1 VSRGA
6 VSRAWGAAAGI
17 WLVVACSGSSSKTA
31 PATEAGPGFDDDT
44 QLLAHCAFEAP
55 PTHPTLPAP
64 SPGAIRAGF
73 GSALLSLPIGVPFG
87 GYTERSEG
95 LRGATPIDGRA
106 ARWSVDFVPSAGVAD
121 APRAEA
127 LALQMAGQ
135 TWVIARVDT
144 VLITSPVT
152 YAVEDALAADGS
164 MRGHV
169 TISASHS
176 HGAWAAW
183 QPTYWL
189 TPGTDRPR
197 NDLFQRVVAAITS
210 AAQQALAALEPARIG
225 IAVDDAFDPQDT
237 VSHDRR
243 PENDDILGPDGNK
256 AGQNKDPV
264 VWAMRVDRADGSPMA
279 ALVDVPIHGTVGDEN
294 NPFAT
299 RDAPG
304 WIERAL
310 GAKLGY
316 PVLHLQGATGDIA
329 PADGSGRNACPDE
342 DLCLDMPWLEILGAR
357 ATAIVAPLV
366 QGIQTSDSAAME
378 IVNRPVYVGHAGVVN
393 RPSGTNWY
401 IPPDTSY
408 VPDGIIL
415 DGNGWAVSPI
425 DEFNAPAGAGLCGT
439 PTSGSIAPIPGTSGM
454 GSYSSC
460 LSISRGGDI
469 VFAIYNLP
477 TLQLPLCDSVRLN
490 VSAVRIAGLP
500 SGDWLI
506 LGIPGEP
513 LAPFTSYLRGRSPAG
528 RDHTLVVGYVDHG
541 GYMMTAED
549 WLAGGYETTISIW
562 GPLEGEMVIDG
573 VLGAATIAWTPE
585 IEDPE
590 AGSTRSPPWPWP
602 GDSKVP
608 VVVTTDHGT
617 LAYPSTMLW
626 PDTIVASTPPQPPTG
641 VVRAT
646 GVARF
651 TWYGGDPAVDFP
663 EVNVEVMSP
672 QGFVPLVD
680 ANGKPASSYD
690 GAVVVSYQPDPLP
703 ATAPAH
709 HIYGATWQPVP
720 PDPFSLDMP
729 SRAFSLPA
737 GGYRLHA
744 YGTAMTASG
753 PVPYDVVSD
762 PFDVMAA
769 PLGASSTVTIAGSA
783 VTVVAVVSGAPGL
796 RALQEGPS
804 DGDVPL
810 PGPWSVTLSM
820 TDGTTQS
827 ATASPD
833 ASGSATVPFTG
844 SAQVASVEVRD
855 PWGNGGTMAPP

>member
-1 VSRGA
+1 VSRGV
-6 VSRAWGAAAGI
+6 VSRAGAAVAGLG
-17 WLVVACSGSSSKTA
+17 LVLACSGSSKTA
-31 PATEAGPGFDDDT
+31 ATTGASPYDDDT
-44 QLLAHCAFEAP
+44 QLLAHCAFETP
-55 PTHPTLPAP
+55 PPHPTLPAP
-64 SPGAIRAGF
+64 VPGAIRAGL
-73 GSALLSLPIGVPFG
+73 GSALVSLPIGVPFG

-127 LALQMAGQ
+127 LALEIAGQ
-135 TWVIARVDT
+135 RWVIVRIDT
-144 VLITSPVT
+144 ALITSPTT
-152 YAVEDALAADGS
+152 YAVEDALASDGS

-189 TPGTDRPR
+189 TPGVDRPR
-197 NDLFQRVVAAITS
+197 KDLFDRVVAAITS

-225 IAVDDAFDPQDT
+225 FAVDDAFDPQDT

-243 PENDDILGPDGNK
+243 PENDAILGPDGNT
-256 AGQNKDPV
+256 AGRNKDPV

-279 ALVDVPIHGTVGDEN
+279 ALVDLAIHGTVGDEN
-294 NPFAT
+294 NPLAT

-304 WIERAL
+304 AVERAL
-310 GAKLGY
+310 SAKLGY

-329 PADGSGRNACPDE
+329 PADGSGRNACPDP
-342 DLCLDMPWLEILGAR
+342 DHCLDMPWLEILGAR
-357 ATAIVAPLV
+357 AAAIVAPLV
-366 QGIQTSDSAAME
+366 QGIQTSDRAAME
-378 IVNRPVYVGHAGVVN
+378 VVNRPIYVGHAGVVN
-393 RPSGTNWY
+393 RPSGSTLWY
-401 IPPDTSY
+401 IPPDPTY

-415 DGNGWAVSPI
+415 DDNGWIVSPI

-439 PTSGSIAPIPGTSGM
+439 PTSGSVAPIQGTSGM
-454 GSYSSC
+454 GAYSSC

-477 TLQLPLCDSVRLN
+477 TLELPLCDSVRLN

-500 SGDWLI
+500 SGDWLL

-528 RDHTLVVGYVDHG
+528 RDHTLVLGYVDHG

-549 WLAGGYETTISIW
+549 WLAGGYETTINIW

-573 VLGAATIAWTPE
+573 VLGAAAIAWTPE

-590 AGSTRSPPWPWP
+590 AGSTREPPWPWP
-602 GDSKVP
+602 GDSSVP
-608 VVVTTDHGT
+608 VVATTDHGT
-617 LAYPSTMLW
+617 LASPSTMLW
-626 PDTIVASTPPQPPTG
+626 PDTVAATTPTEPPAG
-641 VVRAT
+641 VPRAT
-646 GVARF
+646 GAARF

-663 EVNVEVMSP
+663 EVNVEVMTD

-680 ANGKPASSYD
+680 ASGKPASSYD
-690 GAVVVSYQPDPLP
+690 GAVVVTYQPDPLP
-703 ATAPAH
+703 ARSPAH
-709 HIYGATWQPVP
+709 HIYGATWQPAP
-720 PDPFSLDMP
+720 PDPFSLDAP
-729 SRAFSLPA
+729 SRAFSLPT

-744 YGTAMTASG
+744 HGTAMTASG
-753 PVPYDVVSD
+753 PVPYDVASD
-762 PFDVMAA
+762 PFDVVPA
-769 PLGASSTVTIAGSA
+769 PLGPSSTATGTASA

-796 RALQEGPS
+796 RALREGPS

-810 PGPWSVTLSM
+810 PGPWSVTLTMS
-820 TDGTTQS
+820 DGTTQS
-827 ATASPD
+827 AMASPD
-833 ASGSATVPFTG
+833 ANGSATVPFTG
-844 SAQVASVEVRD
+844 AATVSSVDVRD
-855 PWGNGGTMAPP
+855 PWGNGGVLTR